1 MKMALA
7 VRDWTVALLLLVVVS
22 DYVDRLLLNLFLEPI
37 GNEFSISDLQRGML
51 STAFMIFHAGGAW
64 PIATL
69 VERVPNRAPL
79 LASSV
84 LVWTIFSAATG
95 ACMNYPQLVVCRVM
109 VGIGEAVVTPVAQSL
124 LCDLYE
130 PHERSTPLGYYLAGI
145 PLGQLFGYVGG
156 GFAAQQSS
164 WRLAFLMVSA
174 PGIAIA
180 ALVLHALHEPRKA
193 TFVATMPADP
203 SVANDA
209 QTQGGGSLRYFLT
222 AMTVSLSIP
231 AWVLMQC
238 THLLAAGA
246 LRSGEA
252 FTASLLARRFGL
264 PVSTIGNALGIL
276 GGISGIAA
284 IWWGFVVDT
293 IGRTLGM
300 RYAFALAACGGAIG
314 SACAAIAF
322 ITRDLGRVLA
332 LGIVNAICSPA
343 WLSPLCA
350 ALLYAAPTGTRAL
363 AASTASLA
371 AAIGAAIGTPL
382 VGGLSD
388 VTRCG
393 HASSSRSRDGPRD
406 TGQVEC
412 DSMQD
417 VNADALGRAM
427 YYVCGVLTLLALGCF
442 LMAIWLLPSERG
454 STCGRRSEVHQ
465 LLH

>member
-1 MKMALA
+1 MALA
-7 VRDWTVALLLLVVVS
+7 VRDWTVALLLLVYVS

-222 AMTVSLSIP
+222 AMTVSLGYSIATCSTSSNNVRP
-231 AWVLMQC
+231 WHCSQRARAAVLR
-238 THLLAAGA
+238 LP
-246 LRSGEA
+246 LRRTFVKHACGKLW
-252 FTASLLARRFGL
+252 TL
-264 PVSTIGNALGIL
+264 VST
-276 GGISGIAA
+276 SE
-284 IWWGFVVDT
+284 T
-293 IGRTLGM
+293 Q
-300 RYAFALAACGGAIG
+300 
-314 SACAAIAF
+314 
-322 ITRDLGRVLA
+322 TR
-332 LGIVNAICSPA
+332 IN
-343 WLSPLCA
+343 
-350 ALLYAAPTGTRAL
+350 
-363 AASTASLA
+363 
-371 AAIGAAIGTPL
+371 
-382 VGGLSD
+382 
-388 VTRCG
+388 
-393 HASSSRSRDGPRD
+393 
-406 TGQVEC
+406 
-412 DSMQD
+412 
-417 VNADALGRAM
+417 N
-427 YYVCGVLTLLALGCF
+427 
-442 LMAIWLLPSERG
+442 
-454 STCGRRSEVHQ
+454 
-465 LLH
+465 